1 MELEVHKQ
9 NASLMK
15 EIKESLGTA
24 FAFRLLLLLLALLVF
39 LGGGNRIRFQ
49 ECYLSS
55 VDVTV
60 AARGGFLLAR
70 SSTTFLRFLRRLLLL
85 LMLLLMVVLVLVMIV
100 IQLTEV
106 AQFRPRSAQRP
117 DYSIEGS
124 IRSEHEEVDK
134 DGSTF

>member
-1 MELEVHKQ
+1 MDLEVHKQ

-24 FAFRLLLLLLALLVF
+24 FAFSLPLLLLALLVF
-39 LGGGNRIRFQ
+39 LGGGNRIGFQ
-49 ECYLSS
+49 ECYLSG

-85 LMLLLMVVLVLVMIV
+85 LLLLLLMVVVLVMIV
-100 IQLTEV
+100 IQLTAV

-134 DGSTF
+134 DESTF

>member
-1 MELEVHKQ
+1 MELKQ

-24 FAFRLLLLLLALLVF
+24 FAFSLPLLVF
-39 LGGGNRIRFQ
+39 LSGGNRIGFQ
-49 ECYLSS
+49 ECYLSG

-85 LMLLLMVVLVLVMIV
+85 LLLLLMMMMLVMIV
-100 IQLTEV
+100 IQLTAV

-117 DYSIEGS
+117 DYSKEGS

>member
-1 MELEVHKQ
+1 MELEVHKK

-24 FAFRLLLLLLALLVF
+24 FAFSLPLLLLALLVF
-39 LGGGNRIRFQ
+39 LAGGNRIGFQ
-49 ECYLSS
+49 ECYLSG

-85 LMLLLMVVLVLVMIV
+85 LLLLLVVLVMIV
-100 IQLTEV
+100 IQLTAV

-117 DYSIEGS
+117 DYSKEGS
-124 IRSEHEEVDK
+124 IRSEHQEVDK

>member
-24 FAFRLLLLLLALLVF
+24 FAFSLPLLLLALLVF
-39 LGGGNRIRFQ
+39 LAGGNRIGFQ
-49 ECYLSS
+49 ECYLSG

-85 LMLLLMVVLVLVMIV
+85 LLLLMVVLVMIV
-100 IQLTEV
+100 IQLTAV

-134 DGSTF
+134 DESTF

>member
-24 FAFRLLLLLLALLVF
+24 FAFSLPLLVF
-39 LGGGNRIRFQ
+39 LSGGNRIGFQ
-49 ECYLSS
+49 ECYLSG

-85 LMLLLMVVLVLVMIV
+85 LLLLMLMMMVLVMIV
-100 IQLTEV
+100 IQLTAV

-117 DYSIEGS
+117 DYSKEGS